1 MIDNSACL
9 PSLSDAKIAK
19 LTYLKLENLHLKQDF
34 RILKLKGWTP
44 VK

>member
-1 MIDNSACL
+1 MIHSSICFS
-9 PSLSDAKIAK
+9 SLGDAKISK
-19 LTYLKLENLHLKQDF
+19 LTYLKLEDLHPKQNF